1 MARSTRKDESVEIDV
16 VEMEQGE
23 LRLNILGRS
32 PLIFNRMA
40 VKAQR
45 ELLMPRGGR
54 LTAAE
59 KTANLKHDPIAEFR
73 DSVYRRREEEPGPT
87 LLQFPSPGLKQAMAA
102 AALDTPSGVAKAQ
115 IGRLTWAEGYRVDVY
130 GVPQLFMAVVR
141 MADAKRTPDIR
152 TRAILPEW
160 CLQVT
165 FSFMKPVVTP
175 RVISTLMS
183 TAGRIIG
190 IGDFRQQK
198 GAGNFGQWNLV
209 LDENADFNRIM
220 STGGRAAQEQAM
232 LDAAPFDSD
241 TEDLLAFFNTE
252 ADRRNRTRAA

>member
-1 MARSTRKDESVEIDV
+1 MAQSRKDESVEIDV
-16 VEMEQGE
+16 VDMEQGE
-23 LRLNILGRS
+23 LRLNILGRT

-45 ELLMPRGGR
+45 ELLMPRGAR
-54 LTAAE
+54 LTSAE
-59 KTANLKHDPIAEFR
+59 KAANLKHDPVAEFR
-73 DSVYRRREEEPGPT
+73 DSIYRRRDNEPGPT
-87 LLQFPSPGLKQAMAA
+87 LLQFPSPGLKGAMAS

-141 MADAKRTPDIR
+141 MADAKKTPDIR

-160 CLQVT
+160 CLEVT
-165 FSFMKPVVTP
+165 FSYMKPRVTP
-175 RVISTLMS
+175 RVISTLMT

-198 GAGNFGQWNLV
+198 GSGNFGQFNLV
-209 LDENADFNRIM
+209 LDKNSDFERIKAA
-220 STGGRAAQEQAM
+220 GGRGAQEEAM
-232 LDAAPFDSD
+232 RDAVPFDQDS
-241 TEDLLAFFNTE
+241 EDMLSWFNSE
-252 ADRRNRTRAA
+252 SDRRSRTRAA